1 MAGSEIVIRIL
12 VVAALSLLPTLLWAG
27 PVEIDSDKMVFM
39 HKSERAEFINNVHM
53 KRDDFELYCDKLVA
67 FYKNSKLKRAE
78 ASGHIRLTQ
87 KEITGRS
94 DKAILDQTNNTL
106 TLIGNA
112 VLEQPGGRI
121 EGETI
126 VHNMNR
132 EETSVQ
138 SAKGGRTHMTI
149 DADDNGAPTLPL
161 PDVKK

>member
-1 MAGSEIVIRIL
+1 MIRIL
-12 VVAALSLLPTLLWAG
+12 AIAVTSLISTPLWAG
-27 PVEIDSDKMVFM
+27 SVEIESDKMVFM
-39 HKSERAEFINNVHM
+39 HKSERAEFINKVHM

-67 FYKNSKLKRAE
+67 FYKNNKLERAE
-78 ASGHIRLTQ
+78 ASGHIRLVQ
-87 KEITGRS
+87 KEITGSS

-132 EETSVQ
+132 EETTVHSV
-138 SAKGGRTHMTI
+138 KGGRTHMTI
-149 DADDNGAPTLPL
+149 DSDETGRSTLPI
-161 PDVKK
+161 PGVSK